1 MRGAPRKAQNKGRDF
16 LAFALWYAQMGFRV
30 IPLKPGTKEPLI
42 RDWPNKA
49 TTDEATI
56 RGWWR
61 QWPTA
66 NIGIVT
72 GRYRDGYFCVL
83 DFDPRNGGGWFAD
96 VGEDILPPTWVVHTP
111 SGGRHYYYKTT
122 EPLRSAKLPDGVD
135 LKGEGGYVVAPP
147 SIITDDEGRVIGEY
161 VWEVGGAP
169 SDLPK
174 APLPEWVKPFA
185 EQKGEKHYTMTP
197 PIPEG
202 SRYHYTASLMG
213 LLLGKGADIEKVTDF
228 ILANRD
234 WLFEQGQKPFTER
247 EIKAV
252 GRWLNKK
259 APGRPVSRWRPVLEK
274 AGVAK
279 PVIEAWASYIGE
291 PDEPPEPERTKG
303 GKMTRAKIAKLLE
316 AAKWVK
322 FRGDLWLTHKG
333 QLYALSEAHEYVYD
347 VSGKTATQQTAKE
360 VAMAMR
366 RSKAKT
372 AEPIDRAVVLYDE
385 APIRGRAAGYEG
397 LWLAAVDEIW
407 VVTKEGIYTW
417 PIEAPPD
424 GVYYR
429 PDRVLPLKPVVGP
442 EGRNELRIY
451 WGRLTKNLDEGEKG
465 PELSLAALAPVLLGL
480 CNLGVF
486 FTGEKGSGKS
496 TAGRAALYIVYGRDP
511 ISGMGDTNRDRLSAA
526 DADRIFYADDIDI
539 TDAEMQKLMRIGL
552 TGGRVRVRKLYEDKK
567 TEVMAIDGSY
577 FLCGIEAKGLRPD
590 TLERFISLRFRP
602 KVRIPQAKVEAYF
615 AENWHKALGGL
626 LTLYQMA
633 ASLPEPD
640 LSAWGWVRMQDWLSW
655 AFRFAEVLRVKD
667 DFQRW
672 VIKVRG
678 AAMMQAKYGELAEAI
693 VTGRIKEGEAYNA
706 QTLAE
711 AIWPDLV
718 TGGKSGGLGQGPDG
732 GQNALYR
739 KVRAIS
745 HPAGRKALAD
755 IAQACGLSLRMQKVV
770 GADGSTY
777 WEYVFERPTFEQG
790 WEVPENTLAALEAAI
805 PLPQDGHA
813 PAPEVHGD
821 RGAPQTTLIPLPASL
836 SEVKKAVQKA
846 PPAPDPEPV
855 AAEGL
860 PAGVGDGAPFVAPN
874 TGALTPAMEAYLRAS
889 DGITK
894 LLTQLED
901 VIVEP
906 REPELILIIGEIIKG
921 VKKLRELFPLLR
933 ERDGDNID
941 ALTLGYRILYACM
954 WGHVGV
960 IHGLATFRGLSLEGV
975 LPHPKESWAVVRRVL
990 QELEAVLNGEEVSLW
1005 PLPKL
1010 RKAPTDPAPSLPPIE
1025 AEPKWREAWEL
1036 FAQIPPGHPARL
1048 AILKGLDP
1056 DPARDWEYHTKHLLI
1071 RSLLNGEAIDPP
1083 F

>member
-1 MRGAPRKAQNKGRDF
+1 MRGAPRKAQNKGREF
-16 LAFALWYAQMGFRV
+16 LAIALWYAQMGFRV
-30 IPLKPGTKEPLI
+30 IPLKPGSKEPQI
-42 RDWPNKA
+42 ADWPNKA

-61 QWPTA
+61 QWPNA

-72 GRYRDGYFCVL
+72 GRHRDGFFCVL
-83 DFDPRNGGGWFAD
+83 DFDPRNGGNWYDD
-96 VGEDILPPTWVVHTP
+96 VGPDILPPTWVVHTGG
-111 SGGRHYYYKTT
+111 GGRHFYYKTDR
-122 EPLRSAKLPDGVD
+122 PLPCRKLPDGVD

-147 SIITDDEGRVIGEY
+147 SIITDNEGRVIGEY
-161 VWEVGGAP
+161 GWEVGGGP
-169 SDLPK
+169 SDLPM

-185 EQKGEKHYTMTP
+185 EQSGEKYYTMTP

-202 SRYHYTASLMG
+202 MRYHYAVSLMG
-213 LLLGKGADIEKVTDF
+213 LLLAKGADIEKVTEF
-228 ILANRD
+228 ILANRE

-247 EIKAV
+247 EIRAL
-252 GRWLNKK
+252 GRWLSKK
-259 APGRPVSRWRPVLEK
+259 APGRPVERWRPALEK

-279 PVIEAWASYIGE
+279 AVIEAWAAYIGE
-291 PDEPPEPERTKG
+291 PDDHPTPEETPKEG
-303 GKMTRAKIAKLLE
+303 RAKGRELIAKVLE
-316 AAKWVK
+316 RATWVK

-333 QLYALSEAHEYVYD
+333 QLYALSEAHEYVLA
-347 VSGKTATQQTAKE
+347 VSGKDVSQQTAKE
-360 VAMAMR
+360 VAMAR
-366 RSKAKT
+366 RRLYGRTAK
-372 AEPIDRAVVLYDE
+372 PIDRAVVLYDE
-385 APIRGRAAGYEG
+385 APIHGRAAGFEG
-397 LWLAAVDEIW
+397 VWLAAEDEIW
-407 VVTKEGIYTW
+407 VVTKEGIHTW
-417 PIEAPPD
+417 PIDNPPD

-429 PDRVLPLKPVVGP
+429 PDRVLSPKPVMGR
-442 EGRNELRIY
+442 EGLKELRIY
-451 WGRLTKNLDEGEKG
+451 WARLTMNLDEGEKG

-480 CNLGVF
+480 CRLGVF

-526 DADRIFYADDIDI
+526 DADRIFYADDLDI

-552 TGGRVRVRKLYEDKK
+552 TGGRVRMRKLYEDKK
-567 TEVMAIDGSY
+567 NEVMAIDGSY

-602 KVRIPQAKVEAYF
+602 KVKIPQAKVDAYF

-718 TGGKSGGLGQGPDG
+718 TEGKSGGLGQGPDG

-755 IAQACGLSLRMQKVV
+755 IAQSCGLSLRMQKVV
-770 GADGSTY
+770 GADGSPY

-790 WEVPENTLAALEAAI
+790 WDVPENTLAALEAAI
-805 PLPQDGHA
+805 PLPQDGPMPTPEVHPPT
-813 PAPEVHGD
+813 PAPE
-821 RGAPQTTLIPLPASL
+821 
-836 SEVKKAVQKA
+836 
-846 PPAPDPEPV
+846 PEPV
-855 AAEGL
+855 AAEGSPADVGGGHEGDTL
-860 PAGVGDGAPFVAPN
+860 PQIMADYLKASRELQEKIGAGGGKA
-874 TGALTPAMEAYLRAS
+874 
-889 DGITK
+889 K
-894 LLTQLED
+894 
-901 VIVEP
+901 
-906 REPELILIIGEIIKG
+906 EPEVALIIAEIAKAAE
-921 VKKLRELFPLLR
+921 KLDELFTLLR
-933 ERDGDNID
+933 EREGDNIKT
-941 ALTLGYRILYACM
+941 LTWGYRVLRACM
-954 WGHVGV
+954 FGHLGV
-960 IHGLATFRGLSLEGV
+960 LRGLAALRGHSLE
-975 LPHPKESWAVVRRVL
+975 LFPHPKESWAVVRRVL
-990 QELEAVLNGEEVSLW
+990 QELEGVLNGEEVSLW

-1010 RKAPTDPAPSLPPIE
+1010 RKAPTDPEPSLPPIE

-1036 FAQIPPGHPARL
+1036 FAQIPPDHPARL

-1056 DPARDWEYHTKHLLI
+1056 DPERDREYHTRHLLI